1 MFLGGNI
8 AHVRNRR
15 FPRVRGDV
23 PTPPPTLC
31 LGTRFS
37 PRARGCS
44 PQRRRV
50 DHQRIVFPAC
60 AGMFLPDQMPEQS
73 HDGFPRVRGDV
84 PAEAGTFAGA
94 VQFSPRARGCSQN
107 PTNRNTQNSVF
118 PACAGMFRLI
128 TVLPAV
134 LSCFPRVRGDVPTT
148 KPLGTELRQF
158 SPRARGCSDG
168 QLEQRLRERVFPAC
182 AGMFLTRAGFEQV
195 KQGFPRVRG
204 DVPAYQISQALCKTF
219 SPRARG
225 CSAAAIDEAAQ
236 RLVFPACAG
245 MFPATVCAKR
255 RRASFPRVRG
265 DVPTQH
271 RTWHQ
276 PRRFSPRTRGCS
288 FQPRCAQ
295 KY

>member
-1 MFLGGNI
+1 MFLTTI
-8 AHVRNRR
+8 S
-15 FPRVRGDV
+15 
-23 PTPPPTLC
+23 TPTLV
-31 LGTRFS
+31 
-37 PRARGCS
+37 A
-44 PQRRRV
+44 
-50 DHQRIVFPAC
+50 
-60 AGMFLPDQMPEQS
+60 
-73 HDGFPRVRGDV
+73 GFPRVRGDV
-84 PAEAGTFAGA
+84 PLVLRCKFYTIW
-94 VQFSPRARGCSQN
+94 FSPRARGCSQN